1 MRHRIASLAAAAVL
15 MPLVATVPAAAET
28 WDMPTAYSGQNFV
41 TKGYVAFAEA
51 VKERTGGALDIVV
64 HPAGSLYKGSDI
76 LRAVR
81 EGQVPIGARYMG
93 AHASEDPMFG
103 IDAVPFLATSRD
115 EAWKLYQASRPA
127 LEAAFEERGLKLLFT
142 AIWPPQGLWIG
153 KEVDSVADMQGVKF
167 RAYDAATT
175 RLAELMGAVP
185 TKTEAAEIAQAFSTG
200 VAESMMASAAIG
212 VFQKMWDYVDYYYTV
227 NAWLPK
233 SAVFVNLDAWNALD
247 DETREAVTAAAAAA
261 EETVWA
267 AMDTANEDYLVTLRQ
282 NGMTVAP
289 PSAQL
294 SRDLRGIGETLSD
307 EWAGAAG
314 DRGKAV
320 IEAYRAQ

>member
-1 MRHRIASLAAAAVL
+1 MRHPIVSLGAAAL
-15 MPLVATVPAAAET
+15 LSLSLPAAAET

-41 TKGYVAFAEA
+41 TKGYVVFADD
-51 VKERTGGALDIVV
+51 VKARTGGALEIVV

-93 AHASEDPMFG
+93 AHSSEDPLFG
-103 IDAVPFLATSRD
+103 IDAIPFLATSRD
-115 EAWKLYQASRPA
+115 EAWKLYQASKPA
-127 LEAAFEERGLKLLFT
+127 LEKAFEERGLKLLFT
-142 AIWPPQGLWIG
+142 AVWPPQGLWIG
-153 KEVDSVADMQGVKF
+153 KEVNGVADMKGVKF
-167 RAYDAATT
+167 RAYDTTTT

-212 VFQKMWDYVDYYYTV
+212 VFQKMWDYVDHYYTV

-233 SAVFVNLDAWNALD
+233 SAVFVNLDAWNGLD
-247 DETREAVTAAAAAA
+247 AKTKEAVLAAAADA
-261 EETVWA
+261 EQKVWA
-267 AMDTANEDYLVTLRQ
+267 AMDTANEDYLVTLRE

-289 PSAQL
+289 PSEQL
-294 SRDLRGIGETLSD
+294 SGDLRKIGETLSD
-307 EWAGAAG
+307 EWSAEAG

-320 IEAYRAQ
+320 IEAYRGM